1 MREKVVFLI
10 GLSLGLIGLTG
21 CPGPNPQACAYAGSE
36 RAPIT
41 GVLVSF
47 TGPGGEVGPIA
58 DGGPVYVS
66 SAPQG
71 GNTGF
76 IVYAGAY
83 LTNLNPCGVTLAAQ
97 LLSPDGGM
105 VLTNR
110 DTRQSYL
117 NVPEGDLF
125 GVNVFEFTSTMPNV
139 PVCDMAGETFLGP
152 AVLQVWVTDV
162 NGKHAVLEQPVTGA
176 CLNST
181 DSYCASQC
189 GPR

>member
-1 MREKVVFLI
+1 MRERGAFLI
-10 GLSLGLIGLTG
+10 GLNALLIGLTG
-21 CPGPNPQACAYAGSE
+21 CPGPHPQDCGYAGSQS
-36 RAPIT
+36 APIT

-47 TGPGGEVGPIA
+47 TDPGGQIGPIA

-83 LTNLNPCGVTLAAQ
+83 LTNLNPCSVTLAAQ
-97 LLSPDGGM
+97 LLSPDGGT

-117 NVPEGDLF
+117 SVPMGDLF
-125 GVNVFEFTSTMPNV
+125 GVNGFDFTSTMPNV
-139 PVCDMAGETFLGP
+139 PVCDMAGQTFLGP
-152 AVLQVWVTDV
+152 AILQVSITDV

-176 CLNST
+176 CLNPH
-181 DSYCASQC
+181 DSFCASQC